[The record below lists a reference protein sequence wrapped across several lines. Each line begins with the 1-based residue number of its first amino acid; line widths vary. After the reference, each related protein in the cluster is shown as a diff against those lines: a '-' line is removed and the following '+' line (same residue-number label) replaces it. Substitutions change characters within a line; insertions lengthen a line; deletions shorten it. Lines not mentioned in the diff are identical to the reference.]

1 MSQARALY
9 RLNGQRLRARVG
21 GPLAP
26 RVAPPQTAA
35 IDPATLHDVQ
45 RPSVV
50 ERCEQL
56 GVRLTEKRRRL
67 AEVLDMVPSPI
78 DLEAVW
84 WKAVELQIDVN
95 RSSLHRMCN
104 DLVEVGVLNEIGLAD
119 RRGRYATPPAVSLA
133 ITTAEGETV
142 SVSDDATLVELLI
155 EALARTG
162 IEASGRRIIVSVE
175 D

>member
-26 RVAPPQTAA
+26 RAGSSDA
-35 IDPATLHDVQ
+35 DPAMLRDVERQ
-45 RPSVV
+45 SVV
-50 ERCEQL
+50 ERCDAL

-84 WKAVELQIDVN
+84 WKAVELKIDVN

-104 DLVEVGVLNEIGLAD
+104 DLVEVGVLNEIGFPD
-119 RRGRYATPPAVSLA
+119 RRSRYATPPAVGLA
-133 ITTAEGETV
+133 ITGADGALV
-142 SVSDDATLVELLI
+142 SSSEDATLVELLI
-155 EALARTG
+155 EALAKSG
-162 IEASGRRIIVSVE
+162 VDASGRRIVVTVE
-175 D
+175 G